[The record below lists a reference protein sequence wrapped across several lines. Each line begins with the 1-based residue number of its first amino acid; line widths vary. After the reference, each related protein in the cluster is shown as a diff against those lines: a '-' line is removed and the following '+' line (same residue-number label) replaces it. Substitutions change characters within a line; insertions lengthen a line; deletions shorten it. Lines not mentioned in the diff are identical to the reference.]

1 MRTPASKLD
10 PPRTDPVGRA
20 AEAGGGEIIA
30 VVKVREIALH
40 LEQRGF
46 DSIAFNPSSS
56 LASERGL
63 GRNGCARSFPVRRR
77 D

>member
-46 DSIAFNPSSS
+46 DSIALNPSSS
-56 LASERGL
+56 LASER
-63 GRNGCARSFPVRRR
+63 ARIREEWMRSLLSRTST
-77 D
+77 